1 MRRNQSIGEIELW
14 PRKTPLL
21 KRPPESSVHCSCSPM
36 VGPRAAI
43 QALYIFRVCR
53 NGIMRTPA
61 ARLAEASVLQ
71 GCSSNALGNN
81 RNTRIKLKRMRRG
94 KANSGRKLSDNA
106 RTYEPAEVSRR
117 QWLVCGVPATL
128 SGSSTAI
135 ASLSEMQDEKR
146 APISSPASH
155 RTKTWYVLSA
165 VMFHDG
171 FFHSTSV
178 VGDDGS
184 GAPRGY
190 DDSHPCRKWAS

>member
-1 MRRNQSIGEIELW
+1 MRRNQSIGEVELW

-135 ASLSEMQDEKR
+135 ASS
-146 APISSPASH
+146 AGPNASNSSPRRATAEPMFPPRSASAAMKS
-155 RTKTWYVLSA
+155 RAAGTA
-165 VMFHDG
+165 V
-171 FFHSTSV
+171 
-178 VGDDGS
+178 
-184 GAPRGY
+184 
-190 DDSHPCRKWAS
+190 